1 MNEMSRPRPIF
12 HSEADFQYALA
23 WFIHTT
29 GPDCGPRLEFKPFP
43 DEGMYLDLWFSG
55 IGIALELKYVTR
67 GLEHKEGGEFFS
79 LRNQSAQDTRRYD
92 FLRDVQRLER
102 VSSRKDVRGGY
113 AIMLTND
120 ASYWEV
126 PAGGR
131 RETNDSQFRLHEG
144 RKIGGLL
151 DWSTQASPGTK
162 KGRETPIELNRS
174 YELNWRDY
182 STVPQKR
189 NNRFRFL
196 SVYVPR

>member
-1 MNEMSRPRPIF
+1 MVVGRPTIPSFDFMRERGRKIGGLLDWSTQASPGTKKGRETPI
-12 HSEADFQYALA
+12 
-23 WFIHTT
+23 
-29 GPDCGPRLEFKPFP
+29 
-43 DEGMYLDLWFSG
+43 
-55 IGIALELKYVTR
+55 ELNRSYELNWRDYSTVPQK
-67 GLEHKEGGEFFS
+67 
-79 LRNQSAQDTRRYD
+79 RNNR
-92 FLRDVQRLER
+92 
-102 VSSRKDVRGGY
+102 
-113 AIMLTND
+113 
-120 ASYWEV
+120 YWEV